1 MIKQGYMVTI
11 VSFAGDLD
19 DYNTWTQSGL
29 SLRQAQWLMHWFD
42 AYYALTRHEHC
53 ESTDAVF
60 ARAIEKAIKKVGG
73 FYPPIEFS
81 YAELEDEGLE
91 LDSLYQDIAYE
102 ILGAPCEYT
111 GRLRKPNTIR
121 IYNVPV
127 ELYDCSSDV
136 FASVFGP

>member
-29 SLRQAQWLMHWFD
+29 SLKQAQWLVHWFD
-42 AYYALTRHEHC
+42 AYYALTRHETR
-53 ESTDAVF
+53 ENTEEVF
-60 ARAIEKAIKKVGG
+60 ARAVEKATKKVGG
-73 FYPPIEFS
+73 FYPPVEFS
-81 YAELEDEGLE
+81 YEELESEGLE

-111 GRLRKPNTIR
+111 DRLRSPDTIK

-127 ELYDCSSDV
+127 ELQDCSDDI
-136 FASVFGP
+136 FATE